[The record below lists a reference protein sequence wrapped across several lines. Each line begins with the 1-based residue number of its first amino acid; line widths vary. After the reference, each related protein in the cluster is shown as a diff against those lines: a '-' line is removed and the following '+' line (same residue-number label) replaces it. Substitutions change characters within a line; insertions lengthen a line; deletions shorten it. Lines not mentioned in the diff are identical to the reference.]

1 MKNYSSAEE
10 ALFIH
15 FDVIDIIDNVTIML
29 VYSTVMIYRAFLN
42 PELYDVRY
50 IEALRQALKF
60 LEKRGN
66 YRLTTEFDAVIMN
79 ELMKN

>member
-1 MKNYSSAEE
+1 MKNYSNAEE
-10 ALFIH
+10 SLFIH
-15 FDVIDIIDNVTIML
+15 FDVIDIIDGVNIML
-29 VYSTVMIYRAFLN
+29 VYSTVMMYRAFLN
-42 PELYDVRY
+42 PEFYDVRY

-66 YRLTTEFDAVIMN
+66 YRLTTEFDDVIMY